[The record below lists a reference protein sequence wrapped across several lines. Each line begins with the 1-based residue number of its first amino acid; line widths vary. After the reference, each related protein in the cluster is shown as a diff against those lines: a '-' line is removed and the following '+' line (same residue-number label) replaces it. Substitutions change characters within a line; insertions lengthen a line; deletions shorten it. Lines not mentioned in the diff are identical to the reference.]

1 MILIFYKELHASS
14 LHPPPLSTLVTAAAT
29 EIYECTHSNLLYVL
43 SGERHSCTELLCQ
56 ENVTLHLIAR

>member
-1 MILIFYKELHASS
+1 MTLIFCKDLHASS
-14 LHPPPLSTLVTAAAT
+14 LPPPPLSSPATAAAT
-29 EIYECTHSNLLYVL
+29 EIYGCTHSNLLYVS